1 MMSNRTHEIFI
12 GAVFVDPTEKRL
24 IELITLIQIFSSS
37 HLHQSIRYQ
46 VSSEYCCSIS
56 RNKLFMRRDTSL
68 NHLDTHDIQSCVDY
82 ILNHD
87 HNIIEES
94 FYQMDV
100 TGLRKEIYYLYQEE
114 KNESKFVTRVT
125 SEVLGNIEM
134 LLSKLNFENELLTKR
149 RSVVVSI
156 ETAEKVVVNIIKGY
170 NEDGTH
176 VMKIELINS
185 VVDGIHGH
193 ESYSKL
199 KSVAEQLANYINLT

>member
-1 MMSNRTHEIFI
+1 MR
-12 GAVFVDPTEKRL
+12 GVVVDPTEKRL
-24 IELITLIQIFSSS
+24 IELITLIQIFSAS
-37 HLHQSIRYQ
+37 HLHQSILYQ

-94 FYQMDV
+94 SHQ
-100 TGLRKEIYYLYQEE
+100 YLYQEE
-114 KNESKFVTRVT
+114 KNESKFITRVT
-125 SEVLGNIEM
+125 SEVKGNIEM
-134 LLSKLNFENELLTKR
+134 LLSKLNFENEKVTKR
-149 RSVVVSI
+149 RSIVVSI
-156 ETAEKVVVNIIKGY
+156 ETAEKVVVNITKGY

-176 VMKIELINS
+176 VMKIELIIA

-193 ESYSKL
+193 ESYAKL

>member
-1 MMSNRTHEIFI
+1 M
-12 GAVFVDPTEKRL
+12 GGVVVDPTEKRL

-68 NHLDTHDIQSCVDY
+68 NHLETHDIQSCVDY

-87 HNIIEES
+87 HNIIKES
-94 FYQMDV
+94 FHQ
-100 TGLRKEIYYLYQEE
+100 TYLYQEE
-114 KNESKFVTRVT
+114 KNNESKFVSRVT
-125 SEVLGNIEM
+125 SEVKGNIEM
-134 LLSKLNFENELLTKR
+134 LLNKLNFENEQLTK

-176 VMKIELINS
+176 VMKIELIHA

-193 ESYSKL
+193 ESYAKL